1 MTLDPGRVPTIFNL
15 NPAPARDGAV
25 RGGLR
30 LYEAAT
36 NSRRIGA
43 LMHRITLRR
52 TCLRRGGGETL
63 DGKSL
68 IVWPEQGLG
77 DVVQFARY
85 LPMLKRRGL
94 ATLTVSV
101 PSCADAP
108 VASVDRVDR
117 CVTLGDVATLPA
129 HDYAC
134 RIMSLP
140 MLCETTVDTIPATFP
155 YLHVPAPL
163 VER

>member
-1 MTLDPGRVPTIFNL
+1 MGQ
-15 NPAPARDGAV
+15 
-25 RGGLR
+25 
-30 LYEAAT
+30 YEEGCGFTRRAT
-36 NSRRIGA
+36 DSRRIGA

-52 TCLRRGGGETL
+52 TCQRRGAGETL

-117 CVTLGDVATLPA
+117 CVTPGDVTTLPA

-155 YLHVPAPL
+155 YLHVPAPV